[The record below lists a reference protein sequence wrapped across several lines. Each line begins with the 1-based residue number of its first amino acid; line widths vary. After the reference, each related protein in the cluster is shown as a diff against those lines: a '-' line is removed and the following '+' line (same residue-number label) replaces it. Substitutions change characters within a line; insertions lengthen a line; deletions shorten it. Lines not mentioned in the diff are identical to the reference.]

1 MKKYF
6 SFFKIR
12 FIHGLQYRAAA
23 YAGIATQFAWGGL
36 TLLMFAAFY
45 KTGAS
50 SFPMTFPELSSY
62 IWLQQAFLA
71 LFMTWYF
78 DNDIMNSIVTGNIA
92 YELCRPIDLYVMWF
106 LKNIAV
112 RSSRAVLRC
121 FPVLIIAF
129 CLPEPFNMSLPKTF
143 SSGFLFLLSVIM
155 GFMVLTAFNMLVYIT
170 MFYTVSPMG
179 IRILAVSLL
188 EFLTGAIIPIPFF
201 PEGLKKVLL
210 LLPFGS
216 MQNTPFLI
224 YNGYLSGPEIG
235 QGLLLQTG
243 WLLGLTVLGYLYMKK
258 ALLRTTVQGG

>member
-1 MKKYF
+1 
-6 SFFKIR
+6 
-12 FIHGLQYRAAA
+12 
-23 YAGIATQFAWGGL
+23 
-36 TLLMFAAFY
+36 
-45 KTGAS
+45 
-50 SFPMTFPELSSY
+50 
-62 IWLQQAFLA
+62 
-71 LFMTWYF
+71 
-78 DNDIMNSIVTGNIA
+78 
-92 YELCRPIDLYVMWF
+92 
-106 LKNIAV
+106 
-112 RSSRAVLRC
+112 
-121 FPVLIIAF
+121 
-129 CLPEPFNMSLPKTF
+129 
-143 SSGFLFLLSVIM
+143 
-155 GFMVLTAFNMLVYIT
+155 MVLTAFNMLVYIT

-224 YNGYLSGPEIG
+224 YNGYFSGPEIG